1 MRVSYWRNSGTAKV
15 AGWRL
20 KTHGPTILVGT
31 HPSLCRSLKSSNW
44 LCLHQF
50 KHWLFRGL
58 NMVQANVHVASARLQ
73 GSSIY
78 IYMFNMYIYII
89 CIIYIYICY
98 IYIYVVYIYK
108 YHVSHL
114 EEKQCTTW
122 HDVWPVFTIDT
133 YSLKVTGITPQYKL
147 QSARSPAQALPNI
160 TGGFNLSKKVLVMG
174 YHHLRQERKKKHHNK
189 NLRPNSQQVLEQVVK
204 DFGFTLK
211 KG

>member
-1 MRVSYWRNSGTAKV
+1 M
-15 AGWRL
+15 
-20 KTHGPTILVGT
+20 
-31 HPSLCRSLKSSNW
+31 
-44 LCLHQF
+44 
-50 KHWLFRGL
+50 
-58 NMVQANVHVASARLQ
+58 
-73 GSSIY
+73 
-78 IYMFNMYIYII
+78 
-89 CIIYIYICY
+89 YIYICY
-98 IYIYVVYIYK
+98 IYNIYK
-108 YHVSHL
+108 YHVSDL

-189 NLRPNSQQVLEQVVK
+189 NLQPNSQQVLEQVVK
-204 DFGFTLK
+204 DVGFTLK